1 MYFKIKKRLDKE
13 LSVFIK
19 GIDRSYALKKLS
31 PILSKE
37 IKGFVRRKGKRL
49 RPILFIVGYLGFAK
63 TVADNLYRSALSLEL
78 LHDFLLIH
86 DDIIDKSDMR
96 RGKPSLHKKFD
107 GYLSG
112 HKGIKF
118 AGVDLAIVAGDIIY
132 AIAIDSFLSIK
143 ENAVRKEKAL
153 KNFLQTTIYTG
164 AGEFV
169 ELLAGIKDIKNIR
182 KSDIYKIYDL
192 KTAFYS
198 FASPLSTGAILAG
211 ASNAEV
217 KKLNKSAI
225 YLGEA
230 FQIKDDILGM
240 FAEENEI
247 GKPSITDLREG
258 KKTILIWYAY
268 HNAKK
273 SDKNYIRYIL
283 SKKKVGRADLYKMR
297 RILTESGALSY
308 AQKEISILAD
318 RGLRLLDASRMRP
331 KYKAFL
337 LDYSRNLLKI

>member
-13 LSVFIK
+13 LSVFVK
-19 GIDRSYALKKLS
+19 EIDRSYALKKLS

-49 RPILFIVGYLGFAK
+49 RPILFIAGYMGFAK
-63 TVADNLYRSALSLEL
+63 TVAPNLYKSALSLEL
-78 LHDFLLIH
+78 LHDFLLVH

-96 RGKPSLHKKFD
+96 RGEPSLHKKLE

-118 AGVDLAIVAGDIIY
+118 TGVELAIVAGDIIY

-143 ENAVRKEKAL
+143 ENPVRKEKAL

-169 ELLAGIKDIKNIR
+169 ELFAGIKDIKNTR

-211 ASNAEV
+211 AMESEV
-217 KKLNKSAI
+217 KKLSNAAI

-230 FQIKDDILGM
+230 FQIKDDILGI
-240 FAEENEI
+240 FSEEKNI
-247 GKPSITDLREG
+247 GKSSITDLREG

-273 SDKNYIRYIL
+273 SDRNYIRYIL
-283 SKKKVGRADLYKMR
+283 SKKKVGRSDLSKVR
-297 RILTESGALSY
+297 RILIESGALSY
-308 AQKEISILAD
+308 AQKEISILTG
-318 RGLRLLDASRMRP
+318 RGLRLLESSRMRP
-331 KYKAFL
+331 KYKTFL